1 MLLNEHAKNSY
12 FSTVFFQVASQWLKQ
27 TISYFNQALEIA

>member
-1 MLLNEHAKNSY
+1 MVIFQL
-12 FSTVFFQVASQWLKQ
+12 FFFQVASQWLKQ

>member
-1 MLLNEHAKNSY
+1 MLLNEQAKNGY

-27 TISYFNQALEIA
+27 TISYFNQALGTA